1 MQSNPQVS
9 VIVPSFR
16 RVDYL
21 VNCLNALQK
30 QELRDIEVLCVVQHG
45 DTETRHCIA
54 HKAGEDPR
62 FKEVLV
68 SQPGLVKAMNAGLKA
83 AVGEFV
89 AFTDDDTQA
98 PSKWLAVIL
107 AHFHRHPECGA
118 VGGQDRLQCED
129 TRLSNPRPVKS
140 VGRYSFFGRFAA
152 THHCPIEQKFVV
164 ADLIKGV
171 NMTYRRA
178 LINDIE
184 IGEGLRGESGA
195 QVGTEQGLA
204 AAVTRAGM
212 QLHFVKDAWVK
223 HYISVRHGEGERLDM
238 TTISALNASFNYS
251 YTLWRYQKL
260 RVAGCALAYTLL
272 VGSWLI
278 PGVPRLILSP
288 SKWRVTLMHIWPNLN
303 GALAGFR
310 DRQLDPRK
318 V

>member
-1 MQSNPQVS
+1 MQGHPRVS
-9 VIVPSFR
+9 VIVPSYK
-16 RVDYL
+16 RVNYL
-21 VNCLNALQK
+21 VNCLDALQK

-54 HKAGEDPR
+54 HKAAEDPR

-68 SQPGLVKAMNAGLKA
+68 SQPGLVAAMSAGLKA

-89 AFTDDDTQA
+89 TFTDDDTEA
-98 PSKWLAVIL
+98 PSRWLAVIL

-118 VGGQDRLQCED
+118 VGGQDRLQCDD
-129 TRLSNPRPVKS
+129 TRLSSPGTVKR
-140 VGRYSFFGRFAA
+140 VGSYSLLGRFAA
-152 THHCPIEQKFVV
+152 THHCPIEEEFVV

-171 NMTYRRA
+171 NMTYRRE
-178 LINDIE
+178 LIHGVE
-184 IGEGLRGESGA
+184 IGEGLRGEFGV
-195 QVGTEQGLA
+195 QICTEQGLA
-204 AAVTRAGM
+204 AAVTRAGK
-212 QLHFVKDAWVK
+212 QLHFVRDAWLR
-223 HYISVRHGEGERLDM
+223 HYISVRLGEGDRLDM
-238 TTISALNASFNYS
+238 TTRFARDASYNYS

-260 RVAGCALAYTLL
+260 RVAACALAYTLV

-278 PGVPRLILSP
+278 PGVPRLVLSP
-288 SKWRVTLMHIWPNLN
+288 SKWRVTLMHILPNLN